1 MGTSSSKTIAQGRGK
16 EDASRLCASA
26 AVLLV
31 TPGLT
36 LPTKALRSVTTK
48 ERVAQLAGGALVDEG
63 GMSVAPVG
71 ERMLATGHRHGFIS
85 AVTAAFAEHYPLA
98 LRPQHFWLMVCQG
111 VATHVDLNA
120 EAVRASWVSH
130 EGKKELVVECNDFVM
145 GQPNAW
151 DSVVW
156 GKPDSFAA
164 QIEKNTVAGV
174 PEVLSPPF

>member
-1 MGTSSSKTIAQGRGK
+1 MGTSSSKTIAQGRAK

-36 LPTKALRSVTTK
+36 LPTKALPSVSTK

-120 EAVRASWVSH
+120 EAVRAS
-130 EGKKELVVECNDFVM
+130 
-145 GQPNAW
+145 
-151 DSVVW
+151 
-156 GKPDSFAA
+156 
-164 QIEKNTVAGV
+164 
-174 PEVLSPPF
+174 